1 MIIRNE
7 IYITKEEV
15 DACEKVEKIL
25 NELCIRYC
33 VRSDEIAD
41 IICEISRRKDFA
53 KFYLEGTNDDVIV
66 TYEQ

>member
-1 MIIRNE
+1 MIIKNE
-7 IYITKEEV
+7 IHITKEEV
-15 DACEKVEKIL
+15 EACEKVGEIL

-41 IICEISRRKDFA
+41 IIYEISKRKDFA
-53 KFYLEGTNDDVIV
+53 RIYLEGTNCDVFV